1 MATFRI
7 QGQQIEKFLNEFSRK
22 CHRYSVKLKIDNSHH
37 YLGKPGS
44 CFSFKDKTITLC
56 SEQIAQM
63 SDSLNIPLLDQ
74 WKIVAYHELAHSVI
88 GADEH
93 EAWDWASQNLEV
105 NSEFVEVTRGYGL
118 YSSDLTAKGNWSLIK
133 EALSSPVI
141 PKFVGLVMAG
151 MTDKYKELGIEFT
164 PGNCWAIARKNGD
177 DRELELICDALSPRH
192 KFSLVN
198 SNDLLELDIAAFCLW
213 KVIREYL

>member
-1 MATFRI
+1 MATFQI
-7 QGQQIEKFLNEFSRK
+7 QKQQIEKFLNEFSRK
-22 CHRYSVKLKIDNSHH
+22 CQRYSVKLKIDNSPHDP
-37 YLGKPGS
+37 YKPGS
-44 CFSFKDKTITLC
+44 RFDHKTKIITLC
-56 SEQIAQM
+56 AEQIAQM

-74 WKIVAYHELAHSVI
+74 WRIVSYHELAYSIV
-88 GADEH
+88 GVDEH
-93 EAWDWASQNLEV
+93 KAWDWTTQNLEV
-105 NSEFVEVTRGYGL
+105 NSEFLEVTRGYGL

-151 MTDKYKELGIEFT
+151 MTDKYRDLGIEFT

-177 DRELELICDALSPRH
+177 NRELELICDALLPQH
-192 KFSLVN
+192 KFNLVN

-213 KVIREYL
+213 KVIRDYL